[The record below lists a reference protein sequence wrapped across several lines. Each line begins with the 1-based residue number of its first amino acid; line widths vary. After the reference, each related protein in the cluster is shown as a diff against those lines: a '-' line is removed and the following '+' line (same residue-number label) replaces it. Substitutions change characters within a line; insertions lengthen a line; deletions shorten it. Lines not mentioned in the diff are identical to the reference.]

1 MSLTSASAAD
11 LILLGV
17 VALVLIVIA
26 GLAVCVETAIGRM
39 SRSRIEELP
48 DTRSA
53 RRLLLMI
60 DDRPRYVNALLFVS
74 TLCTVTATVIV
85 GWLAT
90 AILEQGEHWA
100 LGWVVVLAALLM
112 TGVGYIALGV
122 APRTIGRQHAERV
135 SLASSALTRA
145 IAVVLSP
152 VTRSLIAIGNAITP
166 GRGYRE
172 GPFATQAEL
181 RELVDRA
188 QADDLIED
196 DERQMIHSVF
206 ELSDTLAREIMVPRT
221 EMVSVTR
228 SSSIRSAL
236 RLSLRSGISRLPVTG
251 DGPDDIVGVVF
262 LKDMIRRT
270 MDRPDS
276 ERDSPVEGV
285 MRPAYF
291 VPDTQ
296 YVDVLLREM
305 QAARVHLAIIIDEY
319 GGTSGIL
326 SIEDI
331 LEEIVGEITDE
342 HDTQVPEVVTLS
354 DGFRVSSR
362 MHVDDAAD
370 LVGLD
375 VNGEEEGVDT
385 ILGLLAKRLDSVPF
399 PGASAD
405 IDGWRLI
412 AEAGGGRRKRI
423 ATVRLIRREP
433 DGSPPQEPSRGG
445 RSPDSGTASKG
456 SARGE

>member
-1 MSLTSASAAD
+1 MSLTSATTGD
-11 LILLGV
+11 LILLGFL
-17 VALVLIVIA
+17 ALIVIVIA
-26 GLAVCVETAIGRM
+26 GLAVCVETAISRL

-53 RRLLLMI
+53 RRLLLMV
-60 DDRPRYVNALLFVS
+60 DDRARYVNALLFVS
-74 TLCTVTATVIV
+74 TLCTVTATILV

-100 LGWVVVLAALLM
+100 LGWVIVLAAVVM
-112 TGVGYIALGV
+112 TGVSYIALGV

-135 SLASSALTRA
+135 SLASSAVTRA
-145 IAVVLSP
+145 IAIVLSP
-152 VTRSLIAIGNAITP
+152 VTRVLIAIGNAITP

-206 ELSDTLAREIMVPRT
+206 ELSDTMAREIMVPRT
-221 EMVSVTR
+221 EMVSVPR
-228 SSSIRSAL
+228 GMSIRSAL
-236 RLSLRSGISRLPVTG
+236 RLSLKSGISRLPVT
-251 DGPDDIVGVVF
+251 DNGPDNIVGVVF
-262 LKDMIRRT
+262 LKDMMRRT
-270 MDRPDS
+270 LDRPDS
-276 ERDSPVEGV
+276 EREAPIESVT
-285 MRPAYF
+285 RPAIF

-296 YVDVLLREM
+296 HVDVLLRQM
-305 QAARVHLAIIIDEY
+305 QAARVHLAVIIDEY
-319 GGTSGIL
+319 GGTAGIV

-331 LEEIVGEITDE
+331 LEEIVGEISDE
-342 HDTQVPEVVTLS
+342 HDTQIPEVASLA

-370 LVGLD
+370 LIGLD
-375 VNGEEEGVDT
+375 VNGEAEGVDT

-399 PGASAD
+399 PGASTD

-423 ATVRLIRREP
+423 ATVRLLRLDAEGLP
-433 DGSPPQEPSRGG
+433 VEATEATGG
-445 RSPDSGTASKG
+445 DSTADMKG
-456 SARGE
+456 MAGAQ